1 MKNQEIARAF
11 SEIADL
17 LELKG
22 ENPFRIRAYRRAAQN
37 IESLSRDIAKLSE
50 DELTAIPGIGK
61 DLAGKIRE
69 FLSHGSMEAL
79 ESLRQEVPPGLTGI
93 MSVPGVGPRTARLLF
108 ERLNVRDVDELEA
121 LAREGRLQ
129 GLPGIRKKTEEN
141 ILRGIEMLKRGR
153 ERQPLGKVLP
163 VAEDIIEKLKGVS
176 GIGKLRL
183 AGSLRRWK
191 ETIKDIDILA
201 TSSEP
206 QGMMNAFVRLP
217 GVREVLLK
225 GPTKSS
231 VILGEGL
238 QVDLRVVEEGS
249 FGAALQYFTGSKAHN
264 IRIREMAIK
273 RGLKINEYGVFR
285 EEDGKRVGG
294 EKEEDVYRLVGLP
307 YIPPELRED
316 SGEIEAAIEGRLPR
330 LVTLEDIRGD
340 LHVHSKWSDG
350 SHDIEELVT
359 AARELGYQYI
369 AITDHSKGL
378 GIAGGLTPEEVLE
391 QKQEVDALNKKL
403 RGFRVFT
410 GAEVDIRSDGTL
422 DLPDEV
428 LKQLDFVVA
437 SIHSG
442 FRQSSRQLTMRL
454 VSAMKNPYVRVI
466 AHPTGR
472 IIGERDAY
480 EIDMKE
486 FMRVAKETK
495 TALEI
500 NAYPMRLDLSDR
512 HAREAKRLGIP
523 IVVNTDTH
531 IVTQFKYMR
540 YGVAIARRGW
550 LEPGDI
556 INTLN
561 LKDLERF
568 INQGVSVKKP

>member
-11 SEIADL
+11 SEMADL

-22 ENPFRIRAYRRAAQN
+22 ENPFRIRAYRKAAQN
-37 IESLSRDIAKLSE
+37 IESLSRDIERLSD
-50 DELTAIPGIGK
+50 DELTAIPGIGR

-69 FLSHGSMEAL
+69 YLSGGSMEAL
-79 ESLRQEVPPGLTGI
+79 ERLRQEVPPGLTEI
-93 MSVPGVGPRTARLLF
+93 MSVPGVGPKTARLLF
-108 ERLNVRDVDELEA
+108 ERLNVKDVDELEA

-163 VAEDIIEKLKGVS
+163 VAEDIMEKLGRVS
-176 GIGKLRL
+176 GIGELCL

-201 TSSEP
+201 TSSDP
-206 QGMMNAFVRLP
+206 GAVMNAFVRLP
-217 GVREVLLK
+217 GVEEVLLK

-231 VILGEGL
+231 IVTGEGI

-264 IRIREMAIK
+264 IRIREMAMK

-285 EEDGKRVGG
+285 EADGKKVGG

-307 YIPPELRED
+307 FIPPELRED
-316 SGEIEAAIEGRLPR
+316 TGEIEAAVEGRLPR
-330 LVTLEDIRGD
+330 LVSPGDIKGD
-340 LHVHSKWSDG
+340 LHVHSRWSDG
-350 SHDIEELVT
+350 SHTIEELVS
-359 AARELGYQYI
+359 AAMEMGYQYI
-369 AITDHSKGL
+369 AVTDHSKGL
-378 GIAGGLTPEEVLE
+378 GIAGGLTPEAVLD
-391 QKQEVDALNKKL
+391 QKREIDALNRKL
-403 RGFRVFT
+403 RGFRIFSGV
-410 GAEVDIRSDGTL
+410 EVDIRSDGTL

-428 LKQLDFVVA
+428 LKELDFVIA

-442 FRQSSRQLTMRL
+442 FRQSAGQLTKRL

-480 EIDMKE
+480 EIDVKE
-486 FMRVAKETK
+486 FMRVAKETA
-495 TALEI
+495 TVLEI
-500 NAYPMRLDLSDR
+500 NAYPMRLDLPDR

-523 IVVNTDTH
+523 LVISTDAH
-531 IVTQFKYMR
+531 LSAQLHYMR
-540 YGVAIARRGW
+540 YGVATARRGW
-550 LEPGDI
+550 IEPEDV
-556 INTLN
+556 INTRN
-561 LKDLERF
+561 LKEFGRLMITRRT
-568 INQGVSVKKP
+568 